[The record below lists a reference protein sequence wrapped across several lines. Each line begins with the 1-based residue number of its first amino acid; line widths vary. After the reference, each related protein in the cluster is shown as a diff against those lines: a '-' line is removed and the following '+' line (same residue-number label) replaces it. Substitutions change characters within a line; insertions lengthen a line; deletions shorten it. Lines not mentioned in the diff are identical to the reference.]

1 MTESE
6 YKPFASKMRE
16 NLYRKLR
23 MLAAADDSSVQALLE
38 QAVEDYLEKRQ
49 FTEKQMS
56 VREPAAQYGTRYS
69 VSFGVEKD
77 EKKKTKK

>member
-1 MTESE
+1 MTETE

-38 QAVEDYLEKRQ
+38 EAVQDYLAKRQ
-49 FTEKQMS
+49 FTEKQME
-56 VREPAAQYGTRYS
+56 VREGVAPYGKRYS
-69 VSFGVEKD
+69 VSFGVQKD
-77 EKKKTKK
+77 EKKKPKK